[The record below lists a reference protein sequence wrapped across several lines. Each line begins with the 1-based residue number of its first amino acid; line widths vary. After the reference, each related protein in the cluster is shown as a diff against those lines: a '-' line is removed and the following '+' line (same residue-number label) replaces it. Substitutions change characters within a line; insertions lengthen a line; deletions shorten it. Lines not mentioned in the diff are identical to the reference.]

1 MHIEHSARDDC
12 IVVRLV
18 GHLDLAAAPKVQRAL
33 LKYLAE
39 QPDAVICD
47 LAGVATIDPVCVSA
61 CLPPSRTDPAAAGPT
76 AAFCCAV
83 PGRRWPQR

>member
-39 QPDAVICD
+39 QPTRSS
-47 LAGVATIDPVCVSA
+47 ATWPGWRRSIRCVSG